1 MKTENNSLSEFLY
14 RWEQYQKKKGILV
27 ITSERLQIA
36 DIIAASKEADAAIF
50 SIDTKESCPLGTKPK
65 MSEPKMSDYY
75 AKRLKRAV
83 ADREEAEKIGTLLES
98 QIKKL
103 GEQLKET
110 EGTIIEKLS
119 NLDECTDADL
129 IIETAK
135 EAKELTATLC
145 EKIEGVQYW
154 QNQQLPDV
162 IRNCD
167 TRIHEAETLLYYWLE
182 KEKNNSE
189 L

>member
-14 RWEQYQKKKGILV
+14 RWEQYQKKEGNLV

-36 DIIAASKEADAAIF
+36 DIIAASKEADAAVF
-50 SIDTKESCPLGTKPK
+50 DVKESCPLSTK
-65 MSEPKMSDYY
+65 PKMSDYY

-119 NLDECTDADL
+119 SLDECTDTDL

-135 EAKELTATLC
+135 EAKELTASLC

-154 QNQQLPDV
+154 QNQQLPDI